1 MAYVDFRQ
9 FLIKNNTTFLVT
21 THIAQYLKFT
31 LLIFKIYKKVLHMFS
46 L

>member
-21 THIAQYLKFT
+21 HISQYLKCT
-31 LLIFKIYKKVLHMFS
+31 SLILKIYKKVLHMFS